1 MTYKLLSGFFSGALL
16 PLTFFP
22 VAVQKIMF
30 FLPFQYVFYIPA
42 MVYTGNVHMAGLDF
56 SVSAILSI
64 QALYVII
71 MFFASDIL
79 YRAGIK
85 HFTGVGT

>member
-1 MTYKLLSGFFSGALL
+1 
-16 PLTFFP
+16 
-22 VAVQKIMF
+22 
-30 FLPFQYVFYIPA
+30 
-42 MVYTGNVHMAGLDF
+42 MVYTGNVHMAGLEF
-56 SVSAILSI
+56 SIPAILSI